1 MNYVSTR
8 NSSNSFEFK
17 DVFIKGLADD
27 GGLFIPKSLHRYEK
41 KDLHEFKNLEYTELA
56 KKIIPPFIGDF
67 MSEEDL
73 SRIID
78 KSYSVFRKK
87 NVVDLVKVGD
97 RSILELFH
105 GPTLAF
111 KDIGAKFM
119 AQCLDYFKSSYSSKK
134 ITVLVATSGDT
145 GGAVAKGFSS
155 TKDIEVCILYPK
167 DKISKV
173 QERQI
178 TTNGNYVKAI
188 EVEGDF
194 DKCQS
199 MVKKAF
205 NDEEIIR
212 KIALTSAN
220 SINVAR
226 WLPQIFYYFLA
237 YKKINNKKDNLF
249 SVPSGNF
256 GNICAGIL
264 SKSMGLPIH
273 HFIAST
279 NANDTIPRYIK
290 DGLYDPH
297 STKKTISNAMDVS
310 DPSNFIR
317 IQKIFNSD
325 MQKLRKNLSSFS
337 FNDTE
342 TEHAMRLLFNSYDY
356 LTCPHSAVGYLGLKK
371 YMDMNKISNVNGIF
385 ISTAHCIKF
394 KDVVEN
400 SINTSI
406 KYPKSIKDILDKEK
420 KSLSIDN
427 YSELKDFLLSRV

>member
-1 MNYVSTR
+1 MKAVIN
-8 NSSNSFEFK
+8 
-17 DVFIKGLADD
+17 GLAPDRGLYYPQEKVTLSKGFIESIKKIDD
-27 GGLFIPKSLHRYEK
+27 IEICYEVINKYVEDEIPKSKLIEIIENTISFKIPLK
-41 KDLHEFKNLEYTELA
+41 KV
-56 KKIIPPFIGDF
+56 
-67 MSEEDL
+67 ED
-73 SRIID
+73 SI
-78 KSYSVFRKK
+78 YS
-87 NVVDLVKVGD
+87 
-97 RSILELFH
+97 LELFH

-119 AQCLDYFKSSYSSKK
+119 AQCLNYFKSNYSSKK

-145 GGAVAKGFSS
+145 GGAVAKGFSG

-167 DKISKV
+167 GKISKV

-178 TTNGNYVKAI
+178 TTNGDYVKAI

-220 SINVAR
+220 SINIAR
-226 WLPQIFYYFLA
+226 WLPQMFYYFLA
-237 YKKINNKKDNLF
+237 YKKIKNKKDNLF

-279 NANDTIPRYIK
+279 NTNDTIPRYIQN
-290 DGLYDPH
+290 GLYEPL

-325 MQKLRKNLSSFS
+325 LQKLRKNVSSFS
-337 FNDTE
+337 FDDTSTKE
-342 TEHAMRLLFNSYDY
+342 AMRLLYNSYDY
-356 LTCPHSAVGYLGLKK
+356 LTCPHSAVGYLGIKK
-371 YMDMNKISNVNGIF
+371 YLEMNDINNVNGIF
-385 ISTAHCIKF
+385 ISTAHSIKF

-400 SINTSI
+400 TINSNI
-406 KYPKSIKDILDKEK
+406 KYPEAIRGILKKEEKS
-420 KSLSIDN
+420 SSIEN
-427 YSELKDFLLSRV
+427 YSELKEFLLSRV